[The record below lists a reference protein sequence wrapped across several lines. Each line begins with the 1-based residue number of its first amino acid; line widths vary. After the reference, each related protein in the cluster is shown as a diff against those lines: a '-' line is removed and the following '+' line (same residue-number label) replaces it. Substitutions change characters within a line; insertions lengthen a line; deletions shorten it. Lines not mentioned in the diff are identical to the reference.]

1 MSHNIV
7 FIFTLRYI
15 PRHFVVGATFQA
27 SSIVSAV
34 KIPEISRAHIFHI
47 KSFNLEHYF
56 FLKVHI
62 LG

>member
-34 KIPEISRAHIFHI
+34 KRIFSLLLDFEWLLTKKDLFQLI
-47 KSFNLEHYF
+47 T
-56 FLKVHI
+56 I
-62 LG
+62 